1 MTQNLG
7 KTRSISIWILKLR
20 RIQFSKPILID
31 SLRISLALID
41 LIVNGKKEA
50 VTQMIRKDTSVA
62 NEVMQSSW
70 ET

>member
-7 KTRSISIWILKLR
+7 KTRSISIWNLKLR

-50 VTQMIRKDTSVA
+50 VTQMIRKNTSVA